1 LFTQGEPSKMQQE
14 IQTTKSNNGSIVPV
28 VIVVGI
34 VLIGVMSVMGNP
46 MVSSKANY
54 LFYGN
59 GASSGNQAPAS
70 GASIVGGPTISAQ
83 KIDAI
88 LANAGSPA
96 AGSGQA
102 LHDLSAQY
110 NIDDAFSL
118 AVFKH
123 ESNYGKYGVAA
134 NSLSLGNLRCIPGA
148 ACVGGYAYFN
158 SWQEGYEA
166 FYKLISGP
174 LYVGAGLTTPNQIM
188 PRYAPSGDSND
199 PVGYASDVDATVATW
214 RQS

>member
-1 LFTQGEPSKMQQE
+1 MKSGEF
-14 IQTTKSNNGSIVPV
+14 I
-28 VIVVGI
+28 GI
-34 VLIGVMSVMGNP
+34 VALAIILLGVATAIAGPSTKLG
-46 MVSSKANY
+46 KGWNY
-54 LFYGN
+54 LTSGN
-59 GASSGNQAPAS
+59 GASTSHQSMPPAS
-70 GASIVGGPTISAQ
+70 GLSVMGGPSITAQ
-83 KIDAI
+83 KIDTI
-88 LANAGSPA
+88 LTNAVSPA
-96 AGSGQA
+96 AGTGQ
-102 LHDLSAQY
+102 DLYNLGVQY
-110 NIDDAFSL
+110 NIDPAFAA

-158 SWQEGYEA
+158 SWQEGYTA

-188 PRYAPSGDSND
+188 ARYAPSGDGNN
-199 PVGYASDVDATVATW
+199 PTQYASDVDATVAAW

>member
-1 LFTQGEPSKMQQE
+1 MIGIIAVAAIALLVVMAALGPG
-14 IQTTKSNNGSIVPV
+14 TKG
-28 VIVVGI
+28 
-34 VLIGVMSVMGNP
+34 GN
-46 MVSSKANY
+46 AWQY
-54 LFYGN
+54 LTSGN
-59 GASSGNQAPAS
+59 GGSTSHQSMVPAS
-70 GASIVGGPTISAQ
+70 GSSVVGGPSLSVAQ
-83 KIDAI
+83 VDTI

-102 LHDLSAQY
+102 LHDLSQQY
-110 NIDDAFSL
+110 NVDDAFAA

-123 ESNYGKYGVAA
+123 ESNYGKFGVAA

-158 SWQEGYEA
+158 SWQEGYTA

-174 LYVGAGLTTPNQIM
+174 LYVGAGLTTPDQIM
-188 PRYAPSGDSND
+188 GRYAPSGDGND
-199 PVGYASDVDATVATW
+199 PSGYASDVDATVAAW